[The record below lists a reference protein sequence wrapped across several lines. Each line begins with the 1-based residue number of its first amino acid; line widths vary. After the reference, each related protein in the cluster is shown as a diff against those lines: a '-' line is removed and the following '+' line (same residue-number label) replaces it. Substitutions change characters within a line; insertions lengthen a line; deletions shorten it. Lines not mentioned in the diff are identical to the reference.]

1 LLKHEV
7 CKGIRLSIVIFLPK
21 NTAKPPM
28 LWYRMRCKVGSE
40 WDEISLIIER
50 MVLLSLS
57 YSVS

>member
-1 LLKHEV
+1 
-7 CKGIRLSIVIFLPK
+7 LSIVIFLPK

-28 LWYRMRCKVGSE
+28 LWYRIRYKVGSE
-40 WDEISLIIER
+40 WEDISLIIER